1 VRYCIIFC
9 LILNSQVCISQ
20 ASTRDTEPQVY
31 NQTELVFSTFNSYT
45 LSHVVSSVLKEAY
58 VKLGISTSISYLPGN
73 RSLLY
78 SSTGRVDGELFRI
91 EGIQR
96 EFPDLIQITEPILE
110 LETIAY
116 SSDVEFN
123 INGWKSLNPYKLGF
137 LRSFKKAEKNTQGM
151 NTYQDDSLNNL
162 FKLLNKGRIDLVIE
176 SQIGASVILQL
187 EDKPV
192 IKALYPP
199 VDRFYIYHYLHTK
212 NKNLLLPI
220 TDVLSEMRRS
230 GEIQQ
235 IIDSTLQ
242 KLAKG
247 K

>member
-1 VRYCIIFC
+1 VRYCIIFY
-9 LILNSQVCISQ
+9 LILHSQVSMSQ
-20 ASTRDTEPQVY
+20 TSTRDTEGQVY
-31 NQTELVFSTFNSYT
+31 NKSALVFSTFNSYT

-78 SSTGRVDGELFRI
+78 SSTGIVDGELFRI
-91 EGIQR
+91 EGIHR
-96 EFPDLIQITEPILE
+96 EFPELIQIKEPILE

-123 INGWKSLNPYKLGF
+123 IDGWKSLNPYKLGF
-137 LRSFKKAEKNTQGM
+137 LRSFKKAENKTKGM
-151 NTYQDDSLNNL
+151 NIYQDDSLNNL
-162 FKLLNKGRIDLVIE
+162 FKLLSKGRIDLVIE
-176 SQIGASVILQL
+176 SQIGASVILPL
-187 EDKPV
+187 EDKSEV
-192 IKALYPP
+192 KALYPP
-199 VDRFYIYHYLHTK
+199 VDRFYIYHYLHKK
-212 NKNLLLPI
+212 NKKLLLPI
-220 TDVLSEMRRS
+220 TTVLTEMRLS

-242 KLAKG
+242 KLAKA